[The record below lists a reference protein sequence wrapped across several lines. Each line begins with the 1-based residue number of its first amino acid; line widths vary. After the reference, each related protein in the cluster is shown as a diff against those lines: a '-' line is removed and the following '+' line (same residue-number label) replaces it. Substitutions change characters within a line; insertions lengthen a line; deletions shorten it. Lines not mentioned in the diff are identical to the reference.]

1 MLDRMPIRWRL
12 TCWYALFFVVAGG
25 LLGAGLFLGLQRVLY
40 DNFNEQ
46 ARADA
51 RLAASSV
58 RIDGSALELDPGTI
72 SSLKADERFFRL
84 FDQQGALLT
93 ATSDKR
99 EAITLDQS
107 QIQAALEGS

>member
-51 RLAASSV
+51 RLAAASV
-58 RIDGSALELDPGTI
+58 RTDGTTLQLDPGTI
-72 SSLKADERFFRL
+72 SSLEAGEHFFRL
-84 FDQQGALLT
+84 FDQNGIVLKD
-93 ATSDKR
+93 S
-99 EAITLDQS
+99 S
-107 QIQAALEGS
+107 NGLEP